1 MYIHVH
7 VKTNKNLLLLYMH
20 WWFLKVDRVPN
31 NFNGTPTKRP
41 VTGRPV
47 TKCPV
52 TKRPFTRRPV
62 TKRPD
67 YKTS

>member
-1 MYIHVH
+1 M
-7 VKTNKNLLLLYMH
+7 K
-20 WWFLKVDRVPN
+20 LKRIKQLHQAVEE
-31 NFNGTPTKRP
+31 GTPTKRP
-41 VTGRPV
+41 VTGRRV